1 MDRGLMD
8 RLRSVAHKTIG
19 RIVTGAF
26 ATLLMASHV
35 NAADVR
41 ESTDSYGP
49 FGTLHI
55 YQTSDHPGHVVLFV
69 SGDGGWNLGVID
81 MARSLAELDSMVV
94 GIDITHYI
102 EQLNASND
110 KCSYAAGQFESLSQY
125 LQRKDGFSS
134 YTQPVL
140 VGYSSGATMV
150 YATLAQSPANTF
162 AGAISLGFC
171 PDLKTETPFCKGN
184 GTLATRPD
192 SRLGFIYATVAHL
205 PAPWVVL
212 QGDIDQVCSS
222 PDTKIFTTEVGN
234 AQLVE
239 LPKVGHG
246 FSVQKNWMPQFETA
260 FQKIVSEQQSGEAI
274 EHKEGTLSDLPL
286 VELPA
291 ADKGDTLA
299 VVVSGDG
306 GWASLDKQIGETL
319 RNDGISVV
327 GLDSLHYFWN
337 KKTPDIA
344 GQDLARILLYYSQ
357 AWGANKFILVGYSRG
372 ADTLPFMI
380 SRLPEELKSKVKT
393 VALLGME
400 ADVDFEFHVAD
411 WLSSGGEG
419 EHKTIPEVQKLAG
432 LNVLCIY
439 GSDEK
444 HSACTQLSKSDA
456 RVVEMQG
463 GHHFGGDYEKLAA
476 IILEH
481 YRQ

>member
-1 MDRGLMD
+1 MDS
-8 RLRSVAHKTIG
+8 LRSNARKTI
-19 RIVTGAF
+19 RKIVTGTF
-26 ATLLMASHV
+26 AALLMASHV
-35 NAADVR
+35 SAADMQ

-55 YQTSDHPGHVVLFV
+55 YQTSDHPSHVVLFV
-69 SGDGGWNLGVID
+69 SGDGGWDPVAID
-81 MARSLAELDSMVV
+81 IARSLAELDIVLV

-102 EQLNASND
+102 EHLNASND
-110 KCSYAAGQFESLSQY
+110 KCSYAAAQFEGLSQY
-125 LQRKDGFSS
+125 LQKKYEFAN
-134 YTQPVL
+134 YIPPVL
-140 VGYSSGATMV
+140 VGHSSGAAMV

-171 PDLKTETPFCKGN
+171 PDLKTDTPFCKGN
-184 GTLATRPD
+184 GTLASKPD
-192 SRLGFIYATVAHL
+192 PQLGFIYESVASL

-212 QGDIDQVCSS
+212 QGDIDQICTSAA
-222 PDTKIFTTEVGN
+222 TRIFTTKVAN

-246 FSVQKNWMPQFETA
+246 FSVQTNWMPQFKAA
-260 FQKIVSEQQSGEAI
+260 FQQIVTEQQSGDAL
-274 EHKEGTLSDLPL
+274 EHKEGAISDLPL

-291 ADKGDTLA
+291 ADKSDTLA

-327 GLDSLHYFWN
+327 GLDSLHYFWD

-344 GQDLARILLYYSQ
+344 SKDLARILLYYSQ
-357 AWGANKFILVGYSRG
+357 AWGASKFILVGYSRG

-380 SRLPEELKSKVKT
+380 SRLPEELKSKVIT

-400 ADVDFEFHVAD
+400 ADVDFEFHVSD
-411 WLSSGGEG
+411 WLSSGGKG

-432 LNVLCIY
+432 MNVLCIY
-439 GSDEK
+439 GSDED
-444 HSACTQLSKSDA
+444 HSACTQLSKSA
-456 RVVEMQG
+456 ATVVEMPG